1 MFQILS
7 ILIPVL
13 TGYRPDSPSS
23 KNSQDSISSG
33 SDKANKVADMN
44 DDSGKGSKYAK
55 DEKTAAAKAGDEAA
69 QKLIDEASKTFQSMA
84 KTWNTGATG
93 SP

>member
-1 MFQILS
+1 
-7 ILIPVL
+7 
-13 TGYRPDSPSS
+13 
-23 KNSQDSISSG
+23 
-33 SDKANKVADMN
+33 MN